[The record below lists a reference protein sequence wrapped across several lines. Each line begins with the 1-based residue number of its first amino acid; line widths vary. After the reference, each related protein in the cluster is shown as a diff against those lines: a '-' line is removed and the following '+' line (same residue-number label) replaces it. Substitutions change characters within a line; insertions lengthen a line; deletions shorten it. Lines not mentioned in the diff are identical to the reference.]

1 MDVLNLLRILRFPP
15 SKRYNHLRR
24 IDTNSKSIFIS
35 WSVRFIYLFIIR
47 EKFFLLSF
55 ELAKREKKRLKLP
68 RLIVDIQFL
77 FACRG
82 IKLEEKKYICLIII
96 ASIRIKMKF
105 IFSFL
110 FDKDIQNVNFFSQSE
125 CHSTFERLLPI
136 IVIIIIPFPLRVRE
150 FQYLTVRLRILRRK
164 SSTIS
169 LLIFGRGRL
178 QRTPK
183 TVFVVEGGRFIRFW
197 ILVWGSRGRRTSTQL
212 DSSVTCVH
220 WSKID
225 RNGTH
230 SLLSFDLSFYN
241 CIIHPWEEEGEGKF

>member
-110 FDKDIQNVNFFSQSE
+110 FNKDIQNVNFFFTKRMSLYVWKASSHYCYYYYSVSPSGKRISIFDRKIE
-125 CHSTFERLLPI
+125 DPPPEIFHHF
-136 IVIIIIPFPLRVRE
+136 PFDLRAG
-150 FQYLTVRLRILRRK
+150 TVAAHPEDSLRCRGRSIHPVLDPRLRIPRQENFHPTGLVCH
-164 SSTIS
+164 
-169 LLIFGRGRL
+169 LCPLIEDR
-178 QRTPK
+178 
-183 TVFVVEGGRFIRFW
+183 
-197 ILVWGSRGRRTSTQL
+197 
-212 DSSVTCVH
+212 
-220 WSKID
+220 SK
-225 RNGTH
+225 R
-230 SLLSFDLSFYN
+230 Y
-241 CIIHPWEEEGEGKF
+241 P